1 MKGTG
6 CNFIYELESI
16 IENRA
21 ESNDP
26 DKSYT
31 RDLLASGSDRIAKK
45 VIEESG
51 ELAVAYL
58 NKKTNKDEIIW
69 EAADLLYHMMVLLH
83 SADVKMEDISSE
95 LKKRNESE

>member
-31 RDLLASGSDRIAKK
+31 RDLLGSGS
-45 VIEESG
+45 
-51 ELAVAYL
+51 
-58 NKKTNKDEIIW
+58 
-69 EAADLLYHMMVLLH
+69 
-83 SADVKMEDISSE
+83 
-95 LKKRNESE
+95 

>member
-1 MKGTG
+1 MKGRSS
-6 CNFIYELESI
+6 NFIDELESI
-16 IENRA
+16 IVNKA
-21 ESNDP
+21 ESNDS

-51 ELAVAYL
+51 ELAIAYL

-69 EAADLLYHMMVLLH
+69 EAADLLYHVIVLLH
-83 SADVKMEDISSE
+83 SSDVTMNDISNE
-95 LKKRNESE
+95 LKKRNKSE